1 MVREICRV
9 AAPAGSALTVTAS
22 SLLNLMERMYQEQ
35 IVFQETGGT
44 HGVALATPEGAWF
57 LLAEDVGRHNAM
69 DKVIGRARFQ
79 GRDLSRMVVL
89 LSGRISLPGGDSQA
103 EGGKGMAR
111 ILLIMS
117 MIGSLFMAANVAAE
131 TRIKCAS
138 TTSTQNSG
146 LFDYLLPIF
155 EKKTGIK
162 VDVVAVGTGAAIEIG
177 KRGDADVVMVH
188 AKQQELK
195 AVEAGAFV
203 NRHDLMY
210 NDFVIIG
217 PANDPLK
224 IKGMKTAADAFKK
237 ISGQKAEFVSRGDK
251 SGTNTKELALWKTAG
266 IDPKGQKWYLEV
278 GQGME
283 KTQRIANEKRAFT
296 LTDRG
301 TWLATKDKL
310 EMVVVLEGDPVL
322 FNQYGVMAVHPGK
335 HKQVKYKEAMA
346 FVDWLISPEGQKA
359 IGDFKDKSGNQLFTP
374 NAK

>member
-1 MVREICRV
+1 MLKGLGVLLGLATV
-9 AAPAGSALTVTAS
+9 LAAGS
-22 SLLNLMERMYQEQ
+22 
-35 IVFQETGGT
+35 G
-44 HGVALATPEGAWF
+44 W
-57 LLAEDVGRHNAM
+57 
-69 DKVIGRARFQ
+69 
-79 GRDLSRMVVL
+79 
-89 LSGRISLPGGDSQA
+89 
-103 EGGKGMAR
+103 
-111 ILLIMS
+111 
-117 MIGSLFMAANVAAE
+117 AE

-162 VDVVAVGTGAAIEIG
+162 VDVVAVGTGASIEIG
-177 KRGDADVVMVH
+177 RRGDADVVMVH
-188 AKQQELK
+188 ARDLEVQ
-195 AVEAGAFV
+195 AVAEGAFV

-224 IKGMKTAADAFKK
+224 IKGMKSALDAFKK
-237 ISGQKAEFVSRGDK
+237 IAAQGTEFVSRGDK
-251 SGTNTKELALWKTAG
+251 SGTHTKELAIWKTAG
-266 IDPKGQKWYLEV
+266 LDPKGQKWYLEV

-283 KTQRIANEKRAFT
+283 KAQRIADEKRAYT

-310 EMVVVLEGDPVL
+310 EMLVALEGDPVL
-322 FNQYGVMAVHPGK
+322 FNQYGVMAVNPEK
-335 HKQVKYKEAMA
+335 HNQVKYKESMA

-359 IGDFKDKSGNQLFTP
+359 IGDFKDKHGNQLFIP